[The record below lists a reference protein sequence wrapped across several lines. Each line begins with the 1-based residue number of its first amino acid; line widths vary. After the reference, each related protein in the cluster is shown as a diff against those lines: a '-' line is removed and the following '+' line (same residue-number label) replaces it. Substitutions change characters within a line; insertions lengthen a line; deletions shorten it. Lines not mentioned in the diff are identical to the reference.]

1 MKYERT
7 GQVIVV
13 TGDGKGKTTT
23 ALGLAVQT
31 AAQGQTVKIVQFLKG
46 GGYTGELTS
55 CRLFGDNME
64 IHQFGYG
71 CPIAAAIKAGD
82 QVCTKCGLCFRE
94 NRNPQRNYAG
104 QALAMAQRFAAD
116 PSVNLLILDEVSHAI
131 RRELIAEAAVLE
143 LVYSRQPAMT
153 IVLTGRNMPDAINGA
168 ADSVTWCAAVKHPMQ
183 AGIDG
188 RRGIEY

>member
-1 MKYERT
+1 MEHART
-7 GQVIVV
+7 GQVIVL
-13 TGDGKGKTTT
+13 TGEGKGKTTT

-55 CRLFGDNME
+55 CRLFGDNMA

-71 CPIAAAIKAGD
+71 CPIAAAIKTGE
-82 QVCTKCGLCFRE
+82 QVCTKCGICFRE

-104 QALAMAQRFAAD
+104 QALALARRFAAD
-116 PSVNLLILDEVSHAI
+116 PAVSLLILDEVSHAI
-131 RRELIAEAAVLE
+131 RRELIGETAILE
-143 LVYSRQPAMT
+143 LVHSRLSAMT